1 MFTASII
8 GNLGADAELKTINGK
23 VYLTF
28 RVAHS
33 EKFTKQDGTQIE
45 ETTWISCITS
55 QFTSLHQYLKRGQKV
70 FVSGECKASIVWR
83 PKTRENVVG
92 LSINVRSIE
101 LCGGAKQ
108 DEIPSMLYDEDG
120 VQRTV
125 TKLYWVDV
133 SKDKITNLWD
143 SSSAQYVVT
152 EQGFVYRPTDE
163 SQQASSQNNVG
174 KDDQEQDHEHTQ
186 QDAAAPNKEKETK
199 KKK

>member
-1 MFTASII
+1 MFSASII

-55 QFTSLHQYLKRGQKV
+55 QFTSLHQFLKRGQKV

-108 DEIPSMLYDEDG
+108 DEIPSMLYDENG
-120 VQRTV
+120 VQRNI
-125 TKLYWVDV
+125 TKLYWCDV
-133 SKDKITNLWD
+133 AKDKVTNLWD

-152 EQGFVYRPTDE
+152 EQGFVYRPTDK
-163 SQQASSQNNVG
+163 SIQASSQNVWRE
-174 KDDQEQDHEHTQ
+174 DDHEQAHKLSL
-186 QDAAAPNKEKETK
+186 QDAAATNKAKEVK

>member
-1 MFTASII
+1 MFTAQVI

-28 RVAHS
+28 RIAHS
-33 EKFTKQDGTQIE
+33 EKFTKQDGSQIE

-70 FVSGECKASIVWR
+70 FVSGDCKASIVWK

-101 LCGGAKQ
+101 LCGGSKQ
-108 DEIPSMLYDEDG
+108 DDIPPMLYDENG
-120 VQRTV
+120 VLRNV

-133 SKDKITNLWD
+133 TKDKVTNLWD
-143 SSSAQYVVT
+143 SSSAQYNVT
-152 EQGFVYRPTDE
+152 EQGFVYRHTDA

-174 KDDQEQDHEHTQ
+174 KDDYEQDHEHSQ
-186 QDAAAPNKEKETK
+186 QDKAATNKAKEVKKEK
-199 KKK
+199 

>member
-33 EKFTKQDGTQIE
+33 EKYTKQDGTQIE

-55 QFTSLHQYLKRGQKV
+55 QFTSLLQFLKRGQKV

-101 LCGGAKQ
+101 LCGGSKQ
-108 DEIPSMLYDEDG
+108 DEIPSLLYDEDG
-120 VQRTV
+120 IQRAV
-125 TKLYWVDV
+125 TKLFWVDV
-133 SKDKITNLWD
+133 TKDKVKNLWD

-152 EQGFVYRPTDE
+152 EQGFVYRHTDA
-163 SQQASSQNNVG
+163 SQQANSQDNGEN
-174 KDDQEQDHEHTQ
+174 DDHE
-186 QDAAAPNKEKETK
+186 
-199 KKK
+199 

>member
-33 EKFTKQDGTQIE
+33 EKFTKQDGTQVE
-45 ETTWISCITS
+45 DTTWISCITS
-55 QFTSLHQYLKRGQKV
+55 QFTSLLPFLKRGQKV

-108 DEIPSMLYDEDG
+108 DDIPPMLYDEDG
-120 VQRTV
+120 VQRAI
-125 TKLYWVDV
+125 TKLYWLDV
-133 SKDKITNLWD
+133 TKDKVTNLWD
-143 SSSAQYVVT
+143 SSSAQYIVT
-152 EQGFVYRPTDE
+152 EQGFVYRSTDI
-163 SQQASSQNNVG
+163 SQQANSQNNGG
-174 KDDQEQDHEHTQ
+174 KDDQEQDQEHSQ
-186 QDAAAPNKEKETK
+186 QDASAKDASKKVKNKK
-199 KKK
+199 

>member
-1 MFTASII
+1 MFTAQVI

-33 EKFTKQDGTQIE
+33 EKFTKQDGSQIE
-45 ETTWISCITS
+45 ETTWISCISS

-70 FVSGECKASIVWR
+70 FVSGDCKASIVWK

-101 LCGGAKQ
+101 LCGGSKQ
-108 DEIPSMLYDEDG
+108 DDIPPMLYDEDG
-120 VQRTV
+120 VQRIV

-133 SKDKITNLWD
+133 TKDKVTNLWD
-143 SSSAQYVVT
+143 SSSTQYVVN
-152 EQGFVYRPTDE
+152 EQGFVLRLTDN
-163 SQQASSQNNVG
+163 SQQSNSQDNEG
-174 KDDQEQDHEHTQ
+174 KNDHKQDHELSQ
-186 QDAAAPNKEKETK
+186 QTGASPKASKEAKNKK
-199 KKK
+199 

>member
-55 QFTSLHQYLKRGQKV
+55 QFTSLHQFLKRGQKV

-108 DEIPSMLYDEDG
+108 DEIPSLLYDENG
-120 VQRTV
+120 VQRNI

-133 SKDKITNLWD
+133 TKDKVNSLWD

-152 EQGFVYRPTDE
+152 EQGFVYRHTDG
-163 SQQASSQNNVG
+163 SLQANNQDNEE
-174 KDDQEQDHEHTQ
+174 KDDREQGHKHSQ
-186 QDAAAPNKEKETK
+186 QDAATTNKAEEVK

>member
-1 MFTASII
+1 MFTAQVI

-33 EKFTKQDGTQIE
+33 EKFTKQDGSQIE

-70 FVSGECKASIVWR
+70 FVSGDCKASIVWK

-101 LCGGAKQ
+101 LCGGSKQ
-108 DEIPSMLYDEDG
+108 DDIPPMLYDENG
-120 VQRTV
+120 VQRNV

-133 SKDKITNLWD
+133 TKDKVTSLWD
-143 SSSAQYVVT
+143 STSAQYDVT
-152 EQGFVYRPTDE
+152 EQGFVVRITDN
-163 SQQASSQNNVG
+163 SQQSSNQDNG
-174 KDDQEQDHEHTQ
+174 SKDNHEQDHEPSQ
-186 QDAAAPNKEKETK
+186 QAGASTKATKATKNKK
-199 KKK
+199 

>member
-55 QFTSLHQYLKRGQKV
+55 QFTSLHQFLKRGQKV

-108 DEIPSMLYDEDG
+108 DEIPSILYDEDG
-120 VQRTV
+120 VQRAV
-125 TKLYWVDV
+125 TKLFWVDV
-133 SKDKITNLWD
+133 TKDKVTNLWD

-152 EQGFVYRPTDE
+152 EQGFVYRPTDT
-163 SQQASSQNNVG
+163 SQQANCQDNGEN
-174 KDDQEQDHEHTQ
+174 DDHEQAHEHSQ
-186 QDAAAPNKEKETK
+186 QDEAATNNAKEVK

>member
-1 MFTASII
+1 MFTAQVI

-33 EKFTKQDGTQIE
+33 EKFTKQDGSQIE

-70 FVSGECKASIVWR
+70 FVSGDCKASIVWK

-101 LCGGAKQ
+101 LCGGSKQ
-108 DEIPSMLYDEDG
+108 DDIPPMLYDENG
-120 VQRTV
+120 VQRNV
-125 TKLYWVDV
+125 SKLYWVDV
-133 SKDKITNLWD
+133 TKDKVTSLWD
-143 SSSAQYVVT
+143 SSSSQYNVT
-152 EQGFVYRPTDE
+152 EQGFVFRNADD
-163 SQQASSQNNVG
+163 SQQSSNQGNG
-174 KDDQEQDHEHTQ
+174 EKDDHEQDHENSQ
-186 QDAAAPNKEKETK
+186 QAGAAKKATKEAKNKK
-199 KKK
+199 

>member
-1 MFTASII
+1 MFTAQVI

-33 EKFTKQDGTQIE
+33 EKFTKQDGSQIE

-70 FVSGECKASIVWR
+70 FVSGDCKASIVWK

-101 LCGGAKQ
+101 LCGGSKQ
-108 DEIPSMLYDEDG
+108 DDIPPMLYDEDG
-120 VQRTV
+120 VQRSV

-133 SKDKITNLWD
+133 TKDKVTNLWD
-143 SSSAQYVVT
+143 SSSAQYVVN
-152 EQGFVYRPTDE
+152 EQGFVLRLTDNSQQSNNQDNRSRDDHE
-163 SQQASSQNNVG
+163 QAHEHSQQAEAST
-174 KDDQEQDHEHTQ
+174 KATKE
-186 QDAAAPNKEKETK
+186 AKNKK
-199 KKK
+199 

>member
-55 QFTSLHQYLKRGQKV
+55 QFTSLLQYLKRGQKV

-101 LCGGAKQ
+101 LCGGSKQ
-108 DEIPSMLYDEDG
+108 DEIPAMLYDENG
-120 VQRTV
+120 VQRNI

-133 SKDKITNLWD
+133 TKDKVTNLWD
-143 SSSAQYVVT
+143 SSSAQYIVT
-152 EQGFVYRPTDE
+152 EQGFVYRPTNG
-163 SQQASSQNNVG
+163 SLQASSQDNGEN
-174 KDDQEQDHEHTQ
+174 DDHEQDHEHSQ
-186 QDAAAPNKEKETK
+186 QDAAAINKAKETK

>member
-55 QFTSLHQYLKRGQKV
+55 QFTSLHQFLKRGQKV

-101 LCGGAKQ
+101 LCGGSKQ
-108 DEIPSMLYDEDG
+108 DEIPSMLYDENG
-120 VQRTV
+120 VQRAV
-125 TKLYWVDV
+125 TKLFWVDV
-133 SKDKITNLWD
+133 TKDKVTNLWD

-152 EQGFVYRPTDE
+152 EQGFVYRPTDG
-163 SQQASSQNNVG
+163 SQQGNIQNDGG
-174 KDDQEQDHEHTQ
+174 KDDHEQANEHSQ
-186 QDAAAPNKEKETK
+186 QDAAAQINAKKVKNKE
-199 KKK
+199 

>member
-8 GNLGADAELKTINGK
+8 GNLGSDAELKTINGK

-55 QFTSLHQYLKRGQKV
+55 QFTSLHQFLKKGQKV

-108 DEIPSMLYDEDG
+108 NEIPSMLYDENG
-120 VQRTV
+120 VQRNI
-125 TKLYWVDV
+125 TKLYWVDNT
-133 SKDKITNLWD
+133 KDKVTNLWD

-152 EQGFVYRPTDE
+152 EQGFVYRPTDG
-163 SQQASSQNNVG
+163 SLQASSQDNEE
-174 KDDQEQDHEHTQ
+174 KDDHEQAHEHSQ
-186 QDAAAPNKEKETK
+186 QDAAATNKAKGVENK
-199 KKK
+199 K

>member
-1 MFTASII
+1 MFTAQVI

-33 EKFTKQDGTQIE
+33 EKFTKQDGSQIE

-70 FVSGECKASIVWR
+70 FVCGDCKASIVWK

-101 LCGGAKQ
+101 LCGGSKQ
-108 DEIPSMLYDEDG
+108 DDIPPMLYDEDG
-120 VQRTV
+120 VQRSV

-133 SKDKITNLWD
+133 TKDKVTNLWD
-143 SSSAQYVVT
+143 SSSAQYVVN
-152 EQGFVYRPTDE
+152 EQGFVFRNADD
-163 SQQASSQNNVG
+163 SQQSNNQG
-174 KDDQEQDHEHTQ
+174 NNAKDDHEQDHEHSK
-186 QDAAAPNKEKETK
+186 QDEASTKTTKENK